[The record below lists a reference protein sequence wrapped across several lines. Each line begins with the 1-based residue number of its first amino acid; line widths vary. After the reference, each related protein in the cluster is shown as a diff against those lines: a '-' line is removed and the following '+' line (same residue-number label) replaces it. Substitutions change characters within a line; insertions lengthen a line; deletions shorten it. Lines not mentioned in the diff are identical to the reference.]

1 LEQMTLNNFQAA
13 ILPKVNGT
21 WNLHKQFEHS
31 DLDFFIML
39 SSIAGIVGYAS
50 QSNYSAGGS
59 YEDALARWRVAR
71 GLPAVSIDLG
81 AVKSIG
87 YVAETAGVAGR
98 MQKVGHMLLGEDQ
111 VLGVLE
117 SAILAPYD
125 PQVVVGLNPGPGHHW
140 DRDGESQLGRDAR
153 FLPLKYRQGQQQ
165 AGGKKSG
172 DGGSSSLASK
182 LAEATSREEAERFVG
197 QAIAEKLADIFM
209 IPIADIDPSKHP
221 AQYGVDSLVAVE
233 LRNMLALQAAAEVSI
248 FGIMQ
253 SPSLAALASDVAAKS
268 GHVDSALLVA

>member
-1 LEQMTLNNFQAA
+1 MTLTNYKAA

-21 WNLHKQFEHS
+21 WNLHKQFEHA
-31 DLDFFIML
+31 DLDFFVML
-39 SSIAGIVGYAS
+39 SSIAGILGYAS
-50 QSNYSAGGS
+50 QSNYTAGGS

-81 AVKSIG
+81 AVKTVG

-98 MQKVGHMLLGEDQ
+98 LQKVGHMLLGEDQ

-125 PQVVVGLNPGPGHHW
+125 PQVIIGLNPGPGHHW

-153 FLPLKYRQGQQQ
+153 FLALKYRQGQQQ
-165 AGGKKSG
+165 GGGGKKG
-172 DGGSSSLASK
+172 GEGGSGSLASK
-182 LAEATSREEAERFVG
+182 LAEAGSRDEAERLVG

-209 IPIADIDPSKHP
+209 IPIADIDPAKHP
-221 AQYGVDSLVAVE
+221 AQYGVDSLIAVE

-268 GHVDSALLVA
+268 GHVGSALLVS